1 MPVPGKRGGDCSP
14 TPPIPPAEGMPQRR
28 FTMNGITPSPLIEA
42 QQILDL
48 LADGVIF
55 SDQDGMI
62 AYANEAA
69 SHLIGIPT
77 SAMIGRPITDLLTRL
92 PLLSGSTAKAAKFE
106 LNGRYLQGK
115 AATVQMNDG
124 STQGILTT
132 LHDITAEH
140 EAEEAKSTFL
150 STVSHELRT
159 PLTAIKGY
167 VEMLASG
174 AGGELND
181 NQRQFTTTIHRN
193 VNRMV
198 QLINSLIFAS
208 SVKSGRLEYISGHTD
223 LGQLI
228 PQISRE
234 LQPKAAED
242 GQQIKVDI
250 DKRLQPLQA
259 DPIHMATILEELITN
274 SIKFNRPGGKVW
286 VTAVPE
292 TSVESKQSFAV
303 VSVRDEGVGIT
314 PDEQPHIFDEFYR
327 AERTSAH
334 VRATGMGMGLSIV
347 RALVEAYNGRIWL
360 KSVPDQGSSFTF
372 IIPHQPDF
380 SPGTTSHLS
389 V

>member
-1 MPVPGKRGGDCSP
+1 
-14 TPPIPPAEGMPQRR
+14 
-28 FTMNGITPSPLIEA
+28 MNGITPSPLIES

-48 LADGVIF
+48 LTDGVIF
-55 SDQDGMI
+55 SDQDGI
-62 AYANEAA
+62 IVYANEAA
-69 SHLIGIPT
+69 SRLTGT
-77 SAMIGRPITDLLTRL
+77 AVSEMIGLPITDILTRL
-92 PLLSGSTAKAAKFE
+92 PLLSDSTAKAAQFE
-106 LNGRYLQGK
+106 LNGRYIQGK
-115 AATVQMNDG
+115 AATVQMNNG
-124 STQGILTT
+124 SAQGILTT
-132 LHDITAEH
+132 LCDITTEH
-140 EAEEAKSTFL
+140 EAEEAKKTFL
-150 STVSHELRT
+150 TTISHELRT

-174 AGGELND
+174 AGGELNN
-181 NQRQFTTTIHRN
+181 NQRQFTTTIQRN

-208 SVKSGRLEYISGHTD
+208 SVKSGHLEYIAGHTD
-223 LGQLI
+223 LAQLI
-228 PQISRE
+228 PQIGRE

-242 GQQIKVDI
+242 GQQIKVNI

-292 TSVESKQSFAV
+292 TSVESQQMFAV
-303 VSVRDEGVGIT
+303 ISVRDEGVGIT

-334 VRATGMGMGLSIV
+334 IRATGMGMGLSIV

-372 IIPHQPDF
+372 IIPNQPD
-380 SPGTTSHLS
+380 SLPSTTRNLRA
-389 V
+389 